1 MKLRVTVAGVSYD
14 VDVEVLDAGAITAPP
29 LGAPVVSSPVVSS
42 PARASH
48 AAAPKGK
55 PAAVMPPPTPVA
67 PLGAGEKVCK
77 SPIAGTVTQVKV
89 KPGDVVAVN
98 QVVVVLEAMKMETN
112 ISSPVAGTVKSVT
125 VKAGEAVKHGQ
136 VLVEL
141 E

>member
-29 LGAPVVSSPVVSS
+29 LGAPVVSS

>member
-29 LGAPVVSSPVVSS
+29 LGAPVVAQPPK
-42 PARASH
+42 PATSAAPKPGKPAPAP
-48 AAAPKGK
+48 AAAPSAG
-55 PAAVMPPPTPVA
+55 
-67 PLGAGEKVCK
+67 GEKVCK

-89 KPGDVVAVN
+89 KPGDTVAVN

-112 ISSPVAGTVKSVT
+112 ISSPVAGTVKAVN
-125 VKAGEAVKHGQ
+125 VKAGEAVKHGA